1 MNKIPIYLVYNI
13 LEYTDNFK
21 IRNALPVSI
30 IPKND
35 YRYELLEKIHKIG
48 IKTDRYSCVLFDDKI
63 LYDDLY
69 ISYRIDNYGYSGT
82 YNLYFSKLKYKNNIC
97 LEYTVYSL

>member
-1 MNKIPIYLVYNI
+1 MNKIPIYVIYNI

-35 YRYELLEKIHKIG
+35 YRYDLLEKIHKIR
-48 IKTDRYSCVLFDDKI
+48 IRTNTYSCVLFDDKI
-63 LYDDLY
+63 LGENFY
-69 ISYRIDNYGYSGT
+69 ISYRIDNYNYNGN

-97 LEYTVYSL
+97 LEYVVYSL